1 MNSLERFTDIYL
13 KLDRDHI
20 DLLGQIYSDDIVF
33 VDPAHK
39 ISGLIGLKEY
49 FYQLYQNVSHIDF
62 CFDDKIEQG
71 RMATLTWV
79 MRFSHPA

>member
-39 ISGLIGLKEY
+39 ISGLIGLK
-49 FYQLYQNVSHIDF
+49 S
-62 CFDDKIEQG
+62 
-71 RMATLTWV
+71 TLSALPKCQSY
-79 MRFSHPA
+79 RFLL